1 MDYIVLDMEWNQ
13 PWPGS
18 PSSRKVLPVDIR
30 GEIIQIGAVRL
41 TEERVVADEFQ
52 VLIKPKYYRH
62 LNRRVSKLTGIKENQ
77 LKEDGIPFPAAME
90 QFKRWCGEDIIFLTW
105 GFDDIGILRENLQ
118 LHGLETNWTEKWYNA
133 QMIFNAQT
141 DGSTAQKALK
151 TAMEMF
157 GIEAAYDG
165 HTLYMYSEDT
175 EELTLSIPTEEELVQ
190 TNPFLYAQALLPACQ
205 YAEKVTG
212 NTTEITLTPKDPAA
226 GISKFV
232 LQITTTTLLPSLVEI
247 HETGNKTTT
256 LLLSNAVYTEAK
268 PAFIIEKEGVFVND
282 LR

>member
-1 MDYIVLDMEWNQ
+1 MKCLFIILTVLQSLFAALEQKTLVSDFAITISDNPSHAANNQ
-13 PWPGS
+13 P
-18 PSSRKVLPVDIR
+18 ITYT
-30 GEIIQIGAVRL
+30 GELSMHG
-41 TEERVVADEFQ
+41 
-52 VLIKPKYYRH
+52 K
-62 LNRRVSKLTGIKENQ
+62 
-77 LKEDGIPFPAAME
+77 
-90 QFKRWCGEDIIFLTW
+90 QFML
-105 GFDDIGILRENLQ
+105 
-118 LHGLETNWTEKWYNA
+118 
-133 QMIFNAQT
+133 
-141 DGSTAQKALK
+141 
-151 TAMEMF
+151 EMF